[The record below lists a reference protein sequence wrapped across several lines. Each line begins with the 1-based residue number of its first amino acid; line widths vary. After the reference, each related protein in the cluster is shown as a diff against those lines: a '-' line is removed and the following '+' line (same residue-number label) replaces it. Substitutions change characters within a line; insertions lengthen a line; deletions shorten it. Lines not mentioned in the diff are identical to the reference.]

1 MDGPLTDFTR
11 DGRVARPLVLLQDE
25 GGVDLAARAV
35 RLHGVGETAD
45 RVRVPTG
52 ALDEE
57 LPALVQNDVRVLL
70 RELHHGTAH
79 GAVFVGGEALA
90 EDVVLPEELFAV
102 QVVFGAD
109 RLDRDHLVN
118 GGEGIFVRFRVCCAH
133 KDRRRPHEGHDLVT
147 VVPDEPALEPVD
159 ADEAY
164 DDEDHG
170 DDFLEFRQDVLSGAE
185 EQQKDEGDVH
195 ERLGP
200 PQTGDDR
207 EEREEEGVLPTP
219 LALVLPGAQQHDEHG
234 ELDVDVH
241 AEAVPGELVREHRRQ
256 QEGKDLDERVDGP
269 QRDLR
274 QPERALEFR
283 DDERHADGDED
294 VL

>member
-1 MDGPLTDFTR
+1 MDGPLTDFSR

-25 GGVDLAARAV
+25 GGVDLAARTV

-45 RVRVPTG
+45 GVRVPAG

-57 LPALVQNDVRVLL
+57 LPALVENDVRVLL
-70 RELHHGTAH
+70 REFHHGTAH
-79 GAVFVGGEALA
+79 GAVFVGGEAFA

-109 RLDRDHLVN
+109 GLDGDHFVD
-118 GGEGIFVRFRVCCAH
+118 GGEGVCVCLRVCRAH
-133 KDRRRPHEGHDLVT
+133 EDRCRPHEGHDLVT

-159 ADEAY
+159 ADEAH

-170 DDFLEFRQDVLSGAE
+170 DNLLELRQNVFPCAQ

-195 ERLGP
+195 EGLGP

-207 EEREEEGVLPTP
+207 EEREEEGVLPGP
-219 LALVLPGAQQHDEHG
+219 FFLVFPGAQQHDEHG

-241 AEAVPGELVREHRRQ
+241 AEAVSGELVREHRRQ

-269 QRDLR
+269 QWDLR

-283 DDERHADGDED
+283 DDERHADRD
-294 VL
+294 